1 MKTPSKYP
9 TYDQARDGNRFQWII
24 DQAAALRER
33 QEKER
38 RCKIKREFVP
48 PALKNPS

>member
-1 MKTPSKYP
+1 MKKPPKYP
-9 TYDQARDGNRFQWII
+9 TYDQASGVNPFHWIL
-24 DQAAALRER
+24 DAAAELRER
-33 QEKER
+33 QENER